1 MSIADEPLAETTHT
15 NQPAASRNSMR
26 KWDALLDA
34 LHRYRRAV
42 GTVAAAT
49 AALSLNG
56 ALLSGFDTVARRGP
70 GADAEVAAQMAIPG
84 IENAPQAAV
93 QAAVQK
99 KEVRRVE
106 LPPVQIVGRRQPP
119 DVQMA
124 TTAGPSGPT
133 GTAKPAPAPEA
144 AASAPLTEETTA
156 SNRNAG
162 KGIAASRLG
171 LLSNSTLEQKQSLP
185 AWASTPPPP

>member
-15 NQPAASRNSMR
+15 NQPAARRNSTQ
-26 KWDALLDA
+26 KWDALLDG

-70 GADAEVAAQMAIPG
+70 GADAEVAAQMAANKAIPG
-84 IENAPQAAV
+84 IETAL

-99 KEVRRVE
+99 REVRRVE
-106 LPPVQIVGRRQPP
+106 LPPVQIVGRRQAP

-124 TTAGPSGPT
+124 TTAGPSVAI

-144 AASAPLTEETTA
+144 AASAPLIEEITA

-162 KGIAASRLG
+162 LG
-171 LLSNSTLEQKQSLP
+171 LAATRVESLFYSTLEQKQSLP
-185 AWASTPPPP
+185 ASALTRQPP